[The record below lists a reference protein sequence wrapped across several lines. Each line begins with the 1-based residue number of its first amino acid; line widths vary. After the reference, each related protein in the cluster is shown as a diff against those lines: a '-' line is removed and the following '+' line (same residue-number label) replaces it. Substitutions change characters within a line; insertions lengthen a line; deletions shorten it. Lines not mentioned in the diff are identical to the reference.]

1 MLIFSQTERTG
12 GRIMTKHDIWKIRQW
27 LPRCYSD
34 FSSARRLFILL
45 GAVEGTLL
53 QYIYYICSNSVTG
66 SAKISPELCQTFIPG
81 MDMVSESKIKYALR
95 KLKKN
100 NLIENWLDTENGK
113 PTKRNSSFALTNE
126 LHNISSEYN
135 EHKF

>member
-1 MLIFSQTERTG
+1 
-12 GRIMTKHDIWKIRQW
+12 
-27 LPRCYSD
+27 
-34 FSSARRLFILL
+34 
-45 GAVEGTLL
+45 
-53 QYIYYICSNSVTG
+53 
-66 SAKISPELCQTFIPG
+66 

-126 LHNISSEYN
+126 LLNISSEYKQ
-135 EHKF
+135 HKF